1 MTDKFSPAKR
11 KAIMQAVKGKNTKPE
26 KIVRSLIFS
35 LGFRFRLHDSS
46 LPGKPDL
53 VFKTAKKVIF
63 VHGCYW
69 HRHNCQKGKS
79 LPAVNQIFW
88 EQKFKINRKRDQK
101 ARQELKKAG
110 WSVLVIWECQTKPTK
125 KNRLIKQILRHL
137 IAS

>member
-11 KAIMQAVKGKNTKPE
+11 KTIMQAIRGKDTKPE
-26 KIVRSLIFS
+26 KVVRSLVFS

-69 HRHNCQKGKS
+69 HRHNCQKGRS
-79 LPAVNQIFW
+79 LPAINQTFW
-88 EQKFKINRKRDQK
+88 QQKFEANRKRDQRVRK
-101 ARQELKKAG
+101 DLRKAG
-110 WSVLVIWECQTKPTK
+110 WNVLVIWECQTKTTQR
-125 KNRLIKQILRHL
+125 NRLLKILIRYLTH
-137 IAS
+137 A